1 MRHPVDAKGG
11 MAQSA
16 TGWIGW
22 AMFCDRC
29 GYRSDV
35 RPSQHDLPLDE
46 FRADGWFVAK
56 VHGDLCSK
64 CKATA

>member
-1 MRHPVDAKGG
+1 
-11 MAQSA
+11 
-16 TGWIGW
+16 
-22 AMFCDRC
+22 MFCDRC